1 MSSGHSFIP
10 EVPVHG
16 SDGNRKFG
24 RVATLQNF
32 SMAPVLKEITV
43 SFREEQYD
51 KVLLYVVPI
60 ISDVKIQR
68 RGKLIGIKM
77 RNVSWKEK
85 GR

>member
-1 MSSGHSFIP
+1 M
-10 EVPVHG
+10 
-16 SDGNRKFG
+16 
-24 RVATLQNF
+24 ATLQNF

-51 KVLLYVVPI
+51 KVLHYVVPI

-85 GR
+85 GRWTVL